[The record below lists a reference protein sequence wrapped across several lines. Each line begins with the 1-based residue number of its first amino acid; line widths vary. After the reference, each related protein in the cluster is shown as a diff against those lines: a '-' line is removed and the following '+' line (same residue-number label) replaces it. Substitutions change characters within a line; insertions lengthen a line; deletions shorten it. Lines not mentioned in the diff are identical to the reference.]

1 MTEIERN
8 EQLGRLKAEQKQR
21 IIREQLR
28 RAAAVSLESFILYTK
43 PDYIMGDFHREI
55 CKALDEFINEVVE
68 LKQEQLRRAQMTQ
81 EELDKLPPL
90 RQGPRLIIQAP
101 PRHGK
106 SEIISRRAPAVA
118 FGRCPDLEMIV
129 ASYAQ
134 DLANAM
140 SKDLQGVMSSLEYAE
155 VFPDVGLP
163 GGANV
168 TTLSGAKTPPIQ
180 QASKFDVLKYFQTD
194 DKGVRK
200 FKKAGSYK
208 AAGIGGGITGL
219 GADMFI
225 IDDPYKDRAEAES
238 AVKRSRVEKW
248 FRSAALTRLSPCGG
262 IIVMCTRWRSDD
274 LIGELIRASEAGC
287 GDKYKVI
294 SFPAIAVEDESF
306 RKAGEALHP
315 QRFPLQFLEDRR
327 DALGPYDFA
336 SLYQQNPIPAEDAVF
351 KQEWIQY
358 YTDSTLPPID
368 EFDKVITSWDMTFKE
383 TQTSDFVV
391 GQVWGRK
398 GANFYLLDQVRARM
412 DFVKTRAAFIRLANK
427 WPTARSKL
435 VEDKANGPAIISQL
449 KDVITGITPIEPKG
463 TKQARANAVTAFWEA
478 GNVFLPDPEDKR
490 YQWVN
495 RDFIPELLRFPT
507 DNHDDQVDAMTQALD
522 YMGGHTRIIDPS
534 NIDYLNN
541 MGLF

>member
-1 MTEIERN
+1 MTELERYD
-8 EQLGRLKAEQKQR
+8 QLGRLKAELKQR
-21 IIREQLR
+21 IRREQLR
-28 RAAAVSLESFILYTK
+28 REAAKSLESFILYTK
-43 PDYIMGDFHREI
+43 PDYIMGWFHRAV
-55 CKALDEFINEVVE
+55 CQALDDFINEVVE
-68 LKQEQLRRAQMTQ
+68 LKNEQLRRAKMSQA
-81 EELDKLPPL
+81 ELDQLPPL

-134 DLANAM
+134 DLANSM
-140 SKDLQGVMSSLEYAE
+140 SKDLQGVMSSLEYGE

-168 TTLSGAKTPPIQ
+168 ASMSAKSPPVQ

-194 DKGVRK
+194 ENGSRK

-238 AVKRSRVEKW
+238 AVKRTRVEKW

-274 LIGELIRASEAGC
+274 LIGELIRASENGC

-294 SFPAIAVEDESF
+294 SFPAIATEDEPF
-306 RKAGEALHP
+306 RKIGEALHP

-336 SLYQQNPIPAEDAVF
+336 SLYQQNPIPAEDSVF
-351 KQEWIQY
+351 KQDWIKY
-358 YTDSTLPPID
+358 YTASSVPPID
-368 EFDKVITSWDMTFKE
+368 AFNKLIISWDMTFKE
-383 TQTSDFVV
+383 TNTSDFVV

-398 GANFYLLDQVRARM
+398 GADFYLLDQVRGRM
-412 DFVKTRAAFIRLANK
+412 DFVKTRAAFIKLSAK
-427 WPTARSKL
+427 WPKAHRKL
-435 VEDKANGPAIISQL
+435 VEDKANGPAIIASL
-449 KDVITGITPIEPKG
+449 RSEIAGIIPITPKES
-463 TKQARANAVTAFWEA
+463 KQARANAVTTFWES
-478 GNVFLPDPEDKR
+478 GNVYLPDPEIAP
-490 YQWVN
+490 WVT

-507 DNHDDQVDAMTQALD
+507 DAHDDQVDAMTQALND
-522 YMGGHTRIIDPS
+522 LKGTSKVIHPS
-534 NIDYLNN
+534 NLAYMSL
-541 MGLF
+541 